1 VKKDLPLGET
11 EARLAGT
18 ALVEVTDT
26 KALIFVPNR
35 FAIPWLESRL
45 YGQIVKAMK
54 GVVGKE
60 LDLQFV
66 TSCGSFPPAGSCR
79 V

>member
-11 EARLAGT
+11 ADQLAGT
-18 ALVEVTDT
+18 ALIEVTDT

-35 FAIPWLESRL
+35 TAVAWLERRL
-45 YGQIVKAMK
+45 YGQIAKAMK

-60 LDLQFV
+60 LELQFIAA
-66 TSCGSFPPAGSCR
+66 S
-79 V
+79 